1 MAPHT
6 ILLSLNVGVKFFC
19 NLTVNNLT
27 LNQFIQQISREQK
40 TMAAI
45 RLLRDNGL
53 FRAFTPE
60 EYHLEEFGIRRF
72 IAFIDSVSSLRHKI
86 T

>member
-1 MAPHT
+1 
-6 ILLSLNVGVKFFC
+6 
-19 NLTVNNLT
+19 
-27 LNQFIQQISREQK
+27 
-40 TMAAI
+40 MAAI

-72 IAFIDSVSSLRHKI
+72 ISFIDSVSSLRHKI